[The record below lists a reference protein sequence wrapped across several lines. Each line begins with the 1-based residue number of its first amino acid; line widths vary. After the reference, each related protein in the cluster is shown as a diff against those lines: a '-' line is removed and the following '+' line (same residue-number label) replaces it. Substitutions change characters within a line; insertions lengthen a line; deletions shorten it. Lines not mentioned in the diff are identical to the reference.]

1 MNRALFKGMG
11 GWEQLLFFCFLA
23 FIGYIAAIMLIS
35 VTPLF
40 ITKDI
45 PLVQLMQSA
54 AFVRMSQAA
63 VGICV
68 FLIPSL
74 AFVYLFD
81 ETPSRYLKGG
91 KVDSTLVVMVVLL
104 IAIVQPFVNA
114 IGYLNEL
121 IRLPESLSSVEVWMK
136 EKEMSAESIVNLCFQ
151 DKGIMNFVYNLLVI
165 AVLAGVAEEFFFR
178 GCMQRIIG
186 KIVLNK
192 HVAIWLTAFIFS
204 AIHLQFYGFFPR
216 LLLGAILG
224 YLFIWSGSIW
234 VPILTHILNN
244 AIVVIFMQMDLNTPQ
259 YDIIS
264 KIGVEE
270 YLGISI
276 LSLVVSCIILLGIY
290 MKYKKRLSRL

>member
-40 ITKDI
+40 IPKDI

-54 AFVRMSQAA
+54 AFVRISQAA

-81 ETPSRYLKGG
+81 ETPSCYLKGG

-290 MKYKKRLSRL
+290 MKYKKRLSHL

>member
-1 MNRALFKGMG
+1 MNRDLFKGMG
-11 GWEQLLFFCFLA
+11 GWEQLLFLCFLA

-290 MKYKKRLSRL
+290 MKYKKRLSHL

>member
-54 AFVRMSQAA
+54 AFVRISQAA

-81 ETPSRYLKGG
+81 ETPSCYLKGG

-290 MKYKKRLSRL
+290 MKYKKRLSHL